1 MISVTVIALGKLKE
15 SYMRDFCAEY
25 EKRLKAFCKI
35 NITELSPVRLS
46 QNPNEGEIKKALDSE
61 AALIKSKIPSGAYVF
76 SMCIE
81 GRQMSSVDFSEKIS
95 ATALSGKSNI
105 AFIIGSSFGLS
116 NEIKKMSDFKFS
128 MSEMTFPHQL
138 ARCMLLEQIYRA
150 FEISSGGKYH
160 K

>member
-1 MISVTVIALGKLKE
+1 MINVTVIALGRLKE
-15 SYMRDFCAEY
+15 SYMREFCAEY

-35 NITELSPVRLS
+35 KITELSPVRLPQS
-46 QNPNEGEIKKALDSE
+46 PSDGDIKNALKSE
-61 AALIKSKIPSGAYVF
+61 ADMIKSKIPSGAYVF

-81 GRQMSSVDFSEKIS
+81 GKQMSSAAFSERI
-95 ATALSGKSNI
+95 ADIALSGKSNI
-105 AFIIGSSFGLS
+105 VFIIGSSFGLS
-116 NEIKKMSDFKFS
+116 DEIKRMSDFKFS

>member
-1 MISVTVIALGKLKE
+1 MINVTVIALGKLKE
-15 SYMRDFCAEY
+15 SYMREFCAEY

-35 NITELSPVRLS
+35 KIIELSPVRLP
-46 QNPNEGEIKKALDSE
+46 QNPSENDIKNALKSE
-61 AALIKSKIPSGAYVF
+61 ADMIKSKIPSGAYVF

-81 GRQMSSVDFSEKIS
+81 GKQMSSVAFSERI
-95 ATALSGKSNI
+95 ADIALSGKSNI
-105 AFIIGSSFGLS
+105 VFIIGSSFGLGD
-116 NEIKKMSDFKFS
+116 EIKKKSDFKFS

-150 FEISSGGKYH
+150 FQISSGGKYH

>member
-1 MISVTVIALGKLKE
+1 MINVTVIALGRLKE
-15 SYMRDFCAEY
+15 SYMREFCAEY

-35 NITELSPVRLS
+35 KIFELSPVRLP
-46 QNPNEGEIKKALDSE
+46 QNPSDGDIKNALKSE
-61 AALIKSKIPSGAYVF
+61 ADMIKSKIPSGAYVF

-81 GRQMSSVDFSEKIS
+81 GKQMSSAAFSEKI
-95 ATALSGKSNI
+95 ADIALSGKSNI
-105 AFIIGSSFGLS
+105 VFIIGSSFGLS
-116 NEIKKMSDFKFS
+116 DEIKKMSDFKFS

>member
-46 QNPNEGEIKKALDSE
+46 QNPSE

>member
-1 MISVTVIALGKLKE
+1 MINVTVIALGRLKE
-15 SYMRDFCAEY
+15 SYMREFCAEY

-35 NITELSPVRLS
+35 KIIELSPVRLP
-46 QNPNEGEIKKALDSE
+46 QNPSDGDIKNVLKSE
-61 AALIKSKIPSGAYVF
+61 ADMIKSKIPSGAYVF

-81 GRQMSSVDFSEKIS
+81 GKQMSSAAFSERI
-95 ATALSGKSNI
+95 ADIALSGKSNI
-105 AFIIGSSFGLS
+105 VFVIGSSFGLS
-116 NEIKKMSDFKFS
+116 DEIKKMSDFKFS

>member
-35 NITELSPVRLS
+35 NITELNPVRLS
-46 QNPNEGEIKKALDSE
+46 QNPSEGEIKKALDSE

-95 ATALSGKSNI
+95 AKSNI

-116 NEIKKMSDFKFS
+116 DEIKKMSDFKFS

>member
-1 MISVTVIALGKLKE
+1 M
-15 SYMRDFCAEY
+15 YFRCA
-25 EKRLKAFCKI
+25 LKAGRCQALTFPK
-35 NITELSPVRLS
+35 NIP
-46 QNPNEGEIKKALDSE
+46 
-61 AALIKSKIPSGAYVF
+61 
-76 SMCIE
+76 
-81 GRQMSSVDFSEKIS
+81 

-116 NEIKKMSDFKFS
+116 DEIKKMSDFKFS

>member
-1 MISVTVIALGKLKE
+1 
-15 SYMRDFCAEY
+15 
-25 EKRLKAFCKI
+25 
-35 NITELSPVRLS
+35 
-46 QNPNEGEIKKALDSE
+46 
-61 AALIKSKIPSGAYVF
+61 
-76 SMCIE
+76 MCIE

-116 NEIKKMSDFKFS
+116 DEIKTMSDFKFS